1 MTLTLESTVE
11 LVGTVQPTPDGKTA
25 PGGHEL
31 IVDFWRA
38 LGVAPGGDDA
48 FTNRLNEV
56 RLALILGAS
65 LSHNSRLTSV
75 HEEIRS
81 LYLGGSPPSRLA
93 RREREQR
100 AQASFRDALGVSRY
114 LCRTS
119 YDRGYPAVSRAD
131 TSRRR
136 RDALQ
141 TGILRAASV
150 SNPEFTALPRNLSPV
165 IGRRVLRAREFQ
177 SREQVTRFCM

>member
-1 MTLTLESTVE
+1 LTLTLESTVE

-56 RLALILGAS
+56 RLALILS
-65 LSHNSRLTSV
+65 TSSSQQSFHV
-75 HEEIRS
+75 EIRS

-100 AQASFRDALGVSRY
+100 AQASLRDALGLPRY

-119 YDRGYPAVSRAD
+119 YDRGYPAMSRAD

-136 RDALQ
+136 CDSVQA
-141 TGILRAASV
+141 GILRAASV
-150 SNPEFTALPRNLSPV
+150 SDSEFATVPRDMSPV
-165 IGRRVLRAREFQ
+165 VGRRVLRAREFQ
-177 SREQVTRFCM
+177 SREQVTQSCM